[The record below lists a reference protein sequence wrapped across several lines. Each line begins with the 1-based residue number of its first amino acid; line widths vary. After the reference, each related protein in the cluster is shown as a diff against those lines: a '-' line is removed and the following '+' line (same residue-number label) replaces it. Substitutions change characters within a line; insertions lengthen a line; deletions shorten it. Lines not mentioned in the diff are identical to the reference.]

1 MRSVIKKFFSALLV
15 LFLIFWFM
23 SRPQRLAHDDLP
35 ALQPDPANGESIFY
49 AGGCVSCHEEGLGGG
64 LEMESPYGVFRV
76 PNISSDKETG
86 IGNWTTV
93 EFVNAM
99 LKGVS
104 PDGRHYYPAFP
115 YTSYARMTIEDTV
128 DLKAYLD
135 SMSPVS
141 NRVADHE
148 LDFPWNFRRGIGLW
162 KRRYLD
168 PSPVLDTGSLDAVAE
183 RGRYLAEGPG
193 HCAECH
199 TPRDEFGGLQA
210 AHWLAGGANPEGEGT
225 IPNITPHPDGL
236 ASWSRKDI
244 AYYLQSGFT
253 PDFDMVGGLMV
264 KVQENMAHLTEA
276 DLAALAAYLKAIP
289 ARPKTAEE

>member
-1 MRSVIKKFFSALLV
+1 MRSVIKKFFSVMLV
-15 LFLIFWFM
+15 LVLAFWFA

-35 ALQPDPANGESIFY
+35 THQPDPANGESLFY
-49 AGGCVSCHEEGLGGG
+49 AGGCVSCHGEGLGGG

-76 PNISSDKETG
+76 PNISPDKETG
-86 IGNWTTV
+86 IGNWTALQ
-93 EFVNAM
+93 FVNAM
-99 LKGVS
+99 QKGVS

-115 YTSYARMTIEDTV
+115 YTSYTRMTIEDTI
-128 DLKAYLD
+128 DLKAYMD
-135 SMSPVS
+135 SLSPVS
-141 NRVADHE
+141 NRTANHE
-148 LDFPWNFRRGIGLW
+148 LHFPWNFRRGIGLW

-168 PSPVLDTGSLDAVAE
+168 PSPVLDTGGLDAVIE

-199 TPRDEFGGLQA
+199 TPRDKLGGLQTA
-210 AHWLAGGANPEGEGT
+210 RWLAGGANPEGEGT
-225 IPNITPHPDGL
+225 IPNITPHSDGL
-236 ASWSRKDI
+236 ASWSAKDI

-253 PDFDMVGGLMV
+253 PDFDTVGGSMV
-264 KVQENMAHLTEA
+264 EVQENMAHLADT